1 MSELTESLV
10 ARLLDK
16 TRAGEIA
23 WRESA
28 RPGEYSVSFPN
39 SSIGI
44 VNDSGRYLVR
54 LYNESGLLIDETM
67 VKRQPVL
74 QQMTDLLHLARRQA
88 LRVDETLQELLKELA

>member
-44 VNDSGRYLVR
+44 VNDKGHCLVR
-54 LYNESGLLIDETM
+54 VYNEAGLLIDETL
-67 VKRQPVL
+67 VKRNPSLEQL
-74 QQMTDLLHLARRQA
+74 MDLLHLARRQA